1 MEREIK
7 LAKFG
12 LTVDDPVRAGED
24 DPELGPIMERLKSEE
39 AKRRLAVEWYGD
51 LAEFASS
58 KEEPAA

>member
-1 MEREIK
+1 
-7 LAKFG
+7 
-12 LTVDDPVRAGED
+12 
-24 DPELGPIMERLKSEE
+24 MERLKSEE